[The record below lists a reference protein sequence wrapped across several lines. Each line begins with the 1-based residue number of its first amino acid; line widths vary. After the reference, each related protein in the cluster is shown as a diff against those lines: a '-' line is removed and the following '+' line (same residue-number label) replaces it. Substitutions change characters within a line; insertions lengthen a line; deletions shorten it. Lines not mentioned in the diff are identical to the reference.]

1 MSFEGQDGF
10 CAKKGGDENL
20 TLGEVRAEMSAV
32 KAMAREGKG
41 RSPQVWRKRSGG
53 EI

>member
-10 CAKKGGDENL
+10 CAKKERVGNL
-20 TLGEVRAEMSAV
+20 ALGQVRAEMSAGGG
-32 KAMAREGKG
+32 KAVAREGKNTAG
-41 RSPQVWRKRSGG
+41 EVWG